1 MKKSKTKLPRD
12 VYRVATARLI
22 SEIGDEMVFIALLF
36 RVKDSG
42 TWAVAAL
49 FACGALS
56 RVLLSPV
63 AGYLVDKFP
72 TRSLIRVVAIVMAG
86 ASVALIPARGPALYA
101 LVVVLGIGQA
111 IVMPAWAAY
120 VPVLVEK
127 ELLPQAYAVIQTYR
141 SIAIVAGAG
150 LGGFIVGIIGSTAAF
165 LIDASTFLAVA
176 AITIGLVTERAARGD
191 STEKIKA
198 MAGFSAIR
206 KSQVLMALVIML
218 TVFNTCI
225 GVVEVSG
232 VFLIADILGGG
243 PVAFGIMS
251 LLFGLTMLIVG
262 RLVSKYKTERSHTS
276 IVIAAAVC
284 ASLGVLVYAASPNL
298 WVAGLANVV
307 IGIGMAGLNIFVMP
321 IIVEHSNQEERG
333 RVHAVMGAFTTAGF
347 GIALAISSVAGGVFS
362 ARTVIASGGVA
373 CLASLVFSGPRLKR
387 NVASVLHPA
396 KRDMK

>member
-1 MKKSKTKLPRD
+1 MNQSKTKLPRD
-12 VYRVATARLI
+12 VHRVATARLI
-22 SEIGDEMVFIALLF
+22 SEIGDEMTFIALLF
-36 RVKDSG
+36 RVKDLG

-63 AGYLVDKFP
+63 AGLLVDKFP
-72 TRSLIRVVAIVMAG
+72 TRLLVRIVAVIQAVAC
-86 ASVALIPARGPALYA
+86 VALIPARGPALYA

-127 ELLPQAYAVIQTYR
+127 ELLPQAYGVIQTYR

-150 LGGFIVGIIGSTAAF
+150 LGGFVVGIIDSSAAF
-165 LIDASTFLAVA
+165 LIDAITFLAVA
-176 AITIGLVTERAARGD
+176 AITIGLKTERAARGD
-191 STEKIKA
+191 STEKMRV

-206 KSQVLMALVIML
+206 KSQVLMALVMML
-218 TVFNTCI
+218 TVFNICL
-225 GVVEVSG
+225 GVVNVSG
-232 VFLIADILGGG
+232 VFLISDILGGG
-243 PVAFGIMS
+243 PVAFGTMS
-251 LLFGLTMLIVG
+251 LLVGLTMFIVG
-262 RLVSKYKTERSHTS
+262 RLVSKKRLKKDHTS

-284 ASLGVLVYAASPNL
+284 ASLGVLLYAVSPNL
-298 WVAGLANVV
+298 LVAGLANIV

-333 RVHAVMGAFTTAGF
+333 RVHAVIGAFITAGF
-347 GIALAISSVAGGVFS
+347 GIALGISSVVGGVFS
-362 ARTVIASGGVA
+362 ARVVIAGGAVA

-387 NVASVLHPA
+387 NMALHT
-396 KRDMK
+396 K

>member
-1 MKKSKTKLPRD
+1 MNQSKTKLPRD

-36 RVKDSG
+36 RVKDLG

-56 RVLLSPV
+56 RVLLSPL
-63 AGYLVDKFP
+63 AGLLVDKFP
-72 TRSLIRVVAIVMAG
+72 TRALIRIVTVIQAVAC
-86 ASVALIPARGPALYA
+86 VALIPARGPTLYA

-120 VPVLVEK
+120 VPVVVEK
-127 ELLPQAYAVIQTYR
+127 ELLAQAYGVIQTYR

-150 LGGFIVGIIGSTAAF
+150 LGGFVVGIIGSSAAF
-165 LIDASTFLAVA
+165 LIDAATFLAVA
-176 AITIGLVTERAARGD
+176 AITVGLKAERSASGG
-191 STEKIKA
+191 TKEKMRA
-198 MAGFSAIR
+198 MAGFLAIR

-218 TVFNTCI
+218 SVFNICI

-232 VFLIADILGGG
+232 VFLIADVLGGG
-243 PVAFGIMS
+243 PVAFGTMS

-262 RLVSKYKTERSHTS
+262 RFVSKKRVTQSHTS

-284 ASLGVLVYAASPNL
+284 ASLGVLLYAMAPNL
-298 WVAGLANVV
+298 LIAGLANVV

-321 IIVEHSNQEERG
+321 IVVEHSEQKERG
-333 RVHAVMGAFTTAGF
+333 RVHAVMSAFTTTGF
-347 GIALAISSVAGGVFS
+347 AIALGISSVAGGVFS
-362 ARTVIASGGVA
+362 ARVVIAGGAVA
-373 CLASLVFSGPRLKR
+373 CMTSLVFSGPRLKR
-387 NVASVLHPA
+387 NIALQTV
-396 KRDMK
+396 